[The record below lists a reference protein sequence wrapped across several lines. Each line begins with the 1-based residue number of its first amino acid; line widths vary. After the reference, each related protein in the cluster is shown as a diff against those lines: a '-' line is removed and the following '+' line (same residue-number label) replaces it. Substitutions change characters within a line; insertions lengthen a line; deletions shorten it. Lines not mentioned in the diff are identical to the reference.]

1 MINIFKHY
9 YYFTKKFLKFYLIDL
24 MENNTLFELDTNK
37 KSKDESI
44 NNIDKMLDDVNFS
57 EDEEKEKDELDE
69 KTYLEELKKIK
80 KLYENPE
87 EDDTGMNSYTGTKNE
102 IIDSE
107 RKELPIPFQ
116 INDNDVFTLCGYV
129 TDIVEG
135 KILMKS
141 QNNSINNKVINLDNI
156 IFNINKIPI
165 GFIDDVMGQIDYP
178 IYIIR
183 IYPNLIDQKIKI
195 NINEELYLCSNKALI
210 INTEEIKNKHKG
222 CDASNAFDEEVSSD
236 DMDYSDDDEEIKAK
250 KIRKAKNLEIKKLK
264 SEQKNTL
271 TQNISNIINPNIST
285 SNPLLFKQNM
295 DNQMEIYNEIM
306 DNVSN
311 KNINPFTKPSSL
323 NK

>member
-1 MINIFKHY
+1 MESNSNIEYEYNINKI
-9 YYFTKKFLKFYLIDL
+9 TKKDAID
-24 MENNTLFELDTNK
+24 K
-37 KSKDESI
+37 
-44 NNIDKMLDDVNFS
+44 IDKMLDEVNFS
-57 EDEEKEKDELDE
+57 DDEENNKMKLDQ
-69 KTYLEELKKIK
+69 KTYEEEMKKIK
-80 KLYENPE
+80 KLYENPIE
-87 EDDTGMNSYTGTKNE
+87 EDDNGTMNTYTGTKNE

-107 RKELPIPFQ
+107 RKELPIPFE
-116 INDNDVFTLCGYV
+116 INDNDIFNLCGIV
-129 TDIVEG
+129 LNIVEG
-135 KILMKS
+135 KILMKG
-141 QNNSINNKVINLDNI
+141 QNNNSENKIIKLDNI
-156 IFNINKIPI
+156 IFNKTKKPI
-165 GFIDDVMGQIDYP
+165 GFIDDVMGQIDNP

-183 IYPNLIDQKIKI
+183 IYPNLIDEKFQI
-195 NINEELYLCSNKALI
+195 NINEELYFC
-210 INTEEIKNKHKG
+210 INRAQIVNCDDIKNKHKG

-306 DNVSN
+306 DNVTN

>member
-57 EDEEKEKDELDE
+57 EDEEEKEKTKLDE

-102 IIDSE
+102 IIDSD

-222 CDASNAFDEEVSSD
+222 CDASNAYDEEVSSD
-236 DMDYSDDDEEIKAK
+236 EMEFSDDNEEIQAK
-250 KIRKAKNLEIKKLK
+250 KIRKLQKFNKKR
-264 SEQKNTL
+264 QKIENNNET
-271 TQNISNIINPNIST
+271 IINLI
-285 SNPLLFKQNM
+285 NPKINTQSPLIQNLNNQIETFNNMM
-295 DNQMEIYNEIM
+295 DN
-306 DNVSN
+306 S
-311 KNINPFTKPSSL
+311 KNINPFIKP
-323 NK
+323 NHK

>member
-1 MINIFKHY
+1 MESNSNIEYEYNINKI
-9 YYFTKKFLKFYLIDL
+9 TKKDAID
-24 MENNTLFELDTNK
+24 K
-37 KSKDESI
+37 
-44 NNIDKMLDDVNFS
+44 IDKMLDEVNFS
-57 EDEEKEKDELDE
+57 DDEENNKMNLDE
-69 KTYLEELKKIK
+69 KTYLEEFKKIK
-80 KLYENPE
+80 KLYENPIE
-87 EDDTGMNSYTGTKNE
+87 EDDTGTMNTYTGTKNE

-107 RKELPIPFQ
+107 RKELPIPFE
-116 INDNDVFTLCGYV
+116 INDNDIFNLCGIV
-129 TDIVEG
+129 LNIVEG
-135 KILMKS
+135 KILMKP
-141 QNNSINNKVINLDNI
+141 QNNNSENKIINLDNI
-156 IFNINKIPI
+156 IFNKTKKPI
-165 GFIDDVMGQIDYP
+165 GFIDDVMGQIDNP

-183 IYPNLIDQKIKI
+183 IYPNLIDEKFQI
-195 NINEELYLCSNKALI
+195 NINEELYFCINRAQI
-210 INTEEIKNKHKG
+210 INYDEIKNKHKG

-306 DNVSN
+306 DNVTN

>member
-57 EDEEKEKDELDE
+57 EDEEEKEKAKLDE

-87 EDDTGMNSYTGTKNE
+87 EDDAGMNSYTGTKNE

-222 CDASNAFDEEVSSD
+222 CDASNA
-236 DMDYSDDDEEIKAK
+236 YDEEISSDEMEFSDDNEEIQAK
-250 KIRKAKNLEIKKLK
+250 KIRKSQKFNKKR
-264 SEQKNTL
+264 QKIEN
-271 TQNISNIINPNIST
+271 NNENIINLI
-285 SNPLLFKQNM
+285 NPKINTQSPLIQNLNNQIETFNNMM
-295 DNQMEIYNEIM
+295 DN
-306 DNVSN
+306 S
-311 KNINPFTKPSSL
+311 KNINPFIKP
-323 NK
+323 NHK